1 MNALKTL
8 KRITSSLTLVIIVVI
23 FVGLLSCHDNSDSS
37 NDFIVKVDSFKVP
50 AAVKSATPF
59 DVLFYGTIGRN
70 GCYSFKTFNK
80 VVKGNDISIE
90 VWGTFDYK
98 TGSCP
103 DELVSLD
110 GIKLNLT
117 IPFPGTYRIIIK
129 EPADYSLVS
138 QITVN

>member
-1 MNALKTL
+1 MNTMKTL
-8 KRITSSLTLVIIVVI
+8 KRIASSLTLIIVIVALI
-23 FVGLLSCHDNSDSS
+23 GLLSCHDDSASS
-37 NDFIVKVDSFKVP
+37 NDFMIKVDSFKV
-50 AAVKSATPF
+50 AGAVTSATPF
-59 DVLFYGTIGRN
+59 DVTFYGTMGRN
-70 GCYSFKTFNK
+70 GCYSFKTFNRI
-80 VVKGNDISIE
+80 VSGNDISIE

-103 DELVSLD
+103 EELVSLD

-129 EPADYSLVS
+129 EPEDYTLVR